1 MQELWALMLEKTNS
15 KPAEA
20 VPGQKPT
27 ASAGKEAVKPE
38 VSSSEYEEESSDTNG
53 PAESEPPKATN
64 VAAAKKAV
72 DAVKEDKPAEQ
83 REDAQEEQP
92 DYTRSPTSPA
102 EPVASSDEET
112 KKGKKEKDRKPN
124 VAEQGNLASLR
135 LVARVP
141 EPKQKQHRHEDY
153 LRWQMEEQNAQKRA
167 RKQEQASSWR
177 DAYWQADYSEEEEE
191 EEDEEDDDDWWRGK
205 GWKEEWRQPSWD
217 WSTWSQDWSR
227 RGGSGP
233 YEDERGRSTN
243 RSATPPPKGR
253 GKGYNKGK
261 GKEKK
266 SEAGRTKRLRWWRSF
281 ERRRARS

>member
-92 DYTRSPTSPA
+92 PTWLSKGIWLHCDSWLGCRSPSR
-102 EPVASSDEET
+102 SSI
-112 KKGKKEKDRKPN
+112 
-124 VAEQGNLASLR
+124 
-135 LVARVP
+135 
-141 EPKQKQHRHEDY
+141 
-153 LRWQMEEQNAQKRA
+153 
-167 RKQEQASSWR
+167 
-177 DAYWQADYSEEEEE
+177 
-191 EEDEEDDDDWWRGK
+191 
-205 GWKEEWRQPSWD
+205 
-217 WSTWSQDWSR
+217 
-227 RGGSGP
+227 
-233 YEDERGRSTN
+233 
-243 RSATPPPKGR
+243 ATR
-253 GKGYNKGK
+253 I
-261 GKEKK
+261 
-266 SEAGRTKRLRWWRSF
+266 T
-281 ERRRARS
+281 